1 MGGPLTRRE
10 LEQGKL
16 RPDVETIRRYG
27 DAHPESFV
35 QVMFEGVRLVVL
47 LAGSEEDVAHHES
60 ALRAFVTFPDQLEVR
75 HTPWSRPHLEGIRQ
89 EITSSYQGVWHGL
102 GDGRGVVSVSL
113 WADRVEAAEELHR
126 RYGDAVELEVG
137 HFPYPDRLAARRY
150 PNVPPNPPEHPPLPE
165 GVVLTLPEDFAVR
178 SGGTGRTVLTVSN
191 DTANDVRSSSNGTLF
206 PPVVDPGTGELV
218 GGYEGA
224 RTMQRKVVT
233 VAPGHSAEL
242 PVLVGTASSRP
253 ELGWAVPPGR
263 WALRFGLLLGDG
275 RGQRKEPDLGLH
287 EGDVPVVRLL
297 PLDVT
302 A

>member
-10 LEQGKL
+10 LEQGNL

-35 QVMFEGVRLVVL
+35 EVMFDGVRLVVL
-47 LAGSEEDVAHHES
+47 LAGSDEDVAYHES
-60 ALRAFVTFPDQLEVR
+60 ALRAVVSFPDQLEVR
-75 HTPWSRPHLEGIRQ
+75 HTPWSRHHLEEIRQ
-89 EITSSYQGVWHGL
+89 EITSSYQGAWHGI
-102 GDGRGVVSVSL
+102 GGGRGVVSVSL
-113 WADRVEAAEELHR
+113 WADQVEAAEDLHR

-137 HFPYPDRLAARRY
+137 HFPYPDRFAARRS
-150 PNVPPNPPEHPPLPE
+150 PSVPPNPPEHPPLPE
-165 GVVLTLPEDFAVR
+165 GVVLTLPEEFAVR
-178 SGGTGRTVLTVSN
+178 SGGTGRTVLTVRN
-191 DTANDVRSSSNGTLF
+191 RTANDVRSSSNGTLF
-206 PPVVDPGTGELV
+206 PPVVDPGTGEHV

-224 RTMQRKVVT
+224 MTTQLKVVT
-233 VAPGHSAEL
+233 IAPGHSAEL

-275 RGQRKEPDLGLH
+275 RGERKQPNLGLPVD
-287 EGDVPVVRLL
+287 GVPGFRLL